1 MIKSTRSIDG
11 LNGGSVI
18 YDEVEQ
24 NLRETLG
31 SCAEARQT
39 FFSPIING
47 AGDDIQLIGGIDFSS
62 GEDWSSKVRVRNPR
76 LLNKEKNRK

>member
-39 FFSPIING
+39 FFL
-47 AGDDIQLIGGIDFSS
+47 QLLMVQGMTF
-62 GEDWSSKVRVRNPR
+62 N
-76 LLNKEKNRK
+76 